1 MNFRRLISGA
11 SMVLATLLML
21 AQGIQSLLR
30 LASERDEAKEAHKAQ
45 KARKPGRRLPPKR

>member
-11 SMVLATLLML
+11 SMVLTTLLML
-21 AQGIQSLLR
+21 AQGIQSLVR
-30 LASERDEAKEAHKAQ
+30 MASEREEAKEAQKTQ